1 MSSSSGGGFFKGCR
15 ALMAASKKAKSSAA
29 TTAKT
34 TTTTP
39 KPKPPPPRR
48 SSSSPVNLK
57 SSEPRKPTG
66 IQKVSPIS
74 PALHHFLGVPEVTRT
89 DAVKKI
95 WDYIRLHNLQ
105 NPTNKKEIYCDDK
118 LKTIFD
124 GKDKVGFLEIG
135 GLLSS
140 HFVKTS

>member
-1 MSSSSGGGFFKGCR
+1 MWSSGGGFFKGCR
-15 ALMAASKKAKSSAA
+15 ALMAASKKAKSSTA
-29 TTAKT
+29 TTAKS

-39 KPKPPPPRR
+39 KPKQPPPRR
-48 SSSSPVNLK
+48 SSSSTVNRK
-57 SSEPRKPTG
+57 SSGPRKPTG

-105 NPTNKKEIYCDDK
+105 K
-118 LKTIFD
+118 
-124 GKDKVGFLEIG
+124 
-135 GLLSS
+135 
-140 HFVKTS
+140 FVDTS